1 MCLSASFGLLNRILH
16 SGWEHAWGFSDSW
29 RLRRALL
36 ECSTWPAVSCQ
47 GRVGKETTYES
58 SSIVLKE
65 RGDFGQ
71 QLQPNDVPLVGTVP
85 GVAFVISCPQ
95 NEVALQEASG
105 FGFVSILEV
114 VAVGLDMI
122 SAIDTS

>member
-1 MCLSASFGLLNRILH
+1 MGLL
-16 SGWEHAWGFSDSW
+16 GFM
-29 RLRRALL
+29 
-36 ECSTWPAVSCQ
+36 ETKTSTVRMFNLADCFMSRE
-47 GRVGKETTYES
+47 GRERTTYES

-95 NEVALQEASG
+95 NEVALKEASG

-114 VAVGLDMI
+114 VAVGLDMM